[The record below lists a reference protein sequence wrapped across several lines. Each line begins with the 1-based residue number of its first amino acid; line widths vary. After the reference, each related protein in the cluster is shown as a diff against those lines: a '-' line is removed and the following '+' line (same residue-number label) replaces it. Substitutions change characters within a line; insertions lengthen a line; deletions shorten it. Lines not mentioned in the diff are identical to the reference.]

1 MNNFTID
8 IAAKSEIL
16 NSNSIL
22 RLYKQNMMLK
32 FMEIKSNEVKL
43 TQINIISDFSF
54 DAILK

>member
-22 RLYKQNMMLK
+22 RLYKQNMLLK
-32 FMEIKSNEVKL
+32 FMEIKSNEIKF

-54 DAILK
+54 DTILK